1 MNSITEKTRAALI
14 ISFVALMFAT
24 LGFAGGP
31 LVNHSPGV
39 PFVWGLGTFTTL
51 PGGVPYLK
59 DMGFLNPVLATK
71 AQADALT
78 DLSMA
83 ELSAVGTSIMT
94 LTAAGDIPM
103 NITGANVMAYVNNFH
118 GAGIDVIYDDDGSVM
133 AAFGAPGALGLG
145 GFVFTDPVTPEI
157 ASGVAIMNGPAIAA
171 GDVGGVFF
179 RIVFA
184 LQQGR

>member
-14 ISFVALMFAT
+14 ISFVALLFAT
-24 LGFAGGP
+24 LAFAGGP
-31 LVNHSPGV
+31 LANHSPGV

-51 PGGVPYLK
+51 PGPGIPYLK
-59 DMGFLNPVLATK
+59 DMGFLNPVLASK

-83 ELSAVGTSIMT
+83 ELSAVGTSILT
-94 LTAAGDIPM
+94 LFDNGDIPM

-145 GFVFTDPVTPEI
+145 GFTFTDDATPEI
-157 ASGVAIMNGPAIAA
+157 AAGVAIMNGPTIAA
-171 GDVGGVFF
+171 GPCLD
-179 RIVFA
+179 
-184 LQQGR
+184 Q